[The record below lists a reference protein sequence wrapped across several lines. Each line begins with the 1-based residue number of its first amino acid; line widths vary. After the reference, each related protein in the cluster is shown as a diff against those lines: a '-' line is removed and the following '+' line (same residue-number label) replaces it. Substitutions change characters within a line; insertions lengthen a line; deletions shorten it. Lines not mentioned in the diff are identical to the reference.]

1 MDLGGQGPGTVAF
14 RVQRG
19 RYYRARGFLNR
30 MVSINDLKCNMFR
43 SIINLSGTSYIAFSQ
58 VTNKIEYF
66 IRPYSNLSLLYLLLE
81 TIIL

>member
-30 MVSINDLKCNMFR
+30 MVSITNLRACVKKEKCNMFK
-43 SIINLSGTSYIAFSQ
+43 SIY
-58 VTNKIEYF
+58 K
-66 IRPYSNLSLLYLLLE
+66 PKWD
-81 TIIL
+81 